1 MTLESIPEMCE
12 KIQFITIYILMQH
25 SGYISTQTAIL
36 FG

>member
-12 KIQFITIYILMQH
+12 KIQLIYILMQH